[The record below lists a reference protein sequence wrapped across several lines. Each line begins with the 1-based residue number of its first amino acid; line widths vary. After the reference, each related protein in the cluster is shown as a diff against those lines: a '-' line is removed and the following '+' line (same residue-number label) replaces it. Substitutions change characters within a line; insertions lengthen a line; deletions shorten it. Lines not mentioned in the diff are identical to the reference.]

1 MQAKWLSELWRYRE
15 LVYFLAWRD
24 VKVRYKQAALGA
36 AWAILQPLLTM
47 AVFTLLFSRLPGIQS
62 EGIPYPVFSFC
73 GLVLWLYFSSVVAQ
87 GAQSLLSNSNLITK
101 VYFPRI
107 ALPLSSAISGLID
120 FSVGLICLVGLI
132 VYYGVTQGLT
142 IAAGW
147 SLLWI
152 PVFLA
157 SLLVLVVGTSLLLAA
172 LNVWYRDIKYAIPF
186 LIQLWFFVTPI
197 IYPTTIV
204 PERFRALLALNPLV
218 GIVEGFRAALFSGR
232 QFDPM
237 LTATS
242 LSVTAVVFVVGLLY
256 FWRTERAFADVI

>member
-1 MQAKWLSELWRYRE
+1 VHAKWFSELWRYRE

-47 AVFTLLFSRLPGIQS
+47 LVFTLLFSRLPGMQTD
-62 EGIPYPVFSFC
+62 GIPYPVFAFC
-73 GLVLWLYFSSVVAQ
+73 GLVLWIYFSSVVAQ
-87 GAQSLLSNSNLITK
+87 GGQSLLTNSNLITK

-120 FSVGLICLVGLI
+120 FSVGLICLIGLI
-132 VYYGVTQGLT
+132 IYYGV
-142 IAAGW
+142 APGW
-147 SLLWI
+147 SLLWV

-157 SLLVLVVGTSLLLAA
+157 GLIVLAVGTSLLLAA

-197 IYPTTIV
+197 IYPTTII
-204 PERFRALLALNPLV
+204 PERFHSLVALNPLV
-218 GIVEGFRAALFSGR
+218 GIIEGFRACVFPGR
-232 QFDPM
+232 QLDPM

-242 LSVTAVVFVVGLLY
+242 FAGTAAIFLVGLVY
-256 FWRTERAFADVI
+256 FWKTERAFADVI